1 MKQLNVFWGLLC
13 GPPHCLLRRA
23 KPMRRPL
30 TAGILILALVAQSGC
45 ASSGTDKRSA
55 LDLLPPPPGEAVLK
69 VAVTSGRFAPEF
81 DIIDS
86 NLPSSL
92 KWQLFTALSI
102 FVVGPIFLISMV
114 TGIFPAAIEIMDA
127 YEVGKESANERAK
140 QVAERKAALREVVAG
155 QSIQDDLRDR
165 VIAIGR
171 TRTLHTFTVLAGRG
185 PSAPGEQPDY
195 RPLSQEAIQAV
206 LEIVVESVTLD
217 GMDDIPDRVFRLMM
231 IVNRRLVRTLDNGE
245 ISANTRTYYGKSWR
259 SMEEWVGDLDGFG
272 DELNRVYAE
281 IAERT
286 VEEVFLRTES
296 N

>member
-1 MKQLNVFWGLLC
+1 
-13 GPPHCLLRRA
+13 
-23 KPMRRPL
+23 
-30 TAGILILALVAQSGC
+30 
-45 ASSGTDKRSA
+45 
-55 LDLLPPPPGEAVLK
+55 

-81 DIIDS
+81 YIIDS

-92 KWQLFTALSI
+92 KLQLFFALSI
-102 FVVGPIFLISMV
+102 FVVGPIFFVSMA
-114 TGIFPAAIEIMDA
+114 TGILPAAIEIMDA

-140 QVAERKAALREVVAG
+140 QVAEQAEQNAALREMVAG

-171 TRTLHTFTVLAGRG
+171 TRTLQTFTVLAGRG
-185 PSAPGEQPDY
+185 PSALGEQPDY
-195 RPLSQEAIQAV
+195 RLLSQEGIQAV

-245 ISANTRTYYGKSWR
+245 ISVNTRTYYGKSWQTL
-259 SMEEWVGDLDGFG
+259 EKWVGDQEGFR
-272 DELNRVYAE
+272 DELNRVYVE

-286 VEEVFLRTES
+286 VEEIFPRTES